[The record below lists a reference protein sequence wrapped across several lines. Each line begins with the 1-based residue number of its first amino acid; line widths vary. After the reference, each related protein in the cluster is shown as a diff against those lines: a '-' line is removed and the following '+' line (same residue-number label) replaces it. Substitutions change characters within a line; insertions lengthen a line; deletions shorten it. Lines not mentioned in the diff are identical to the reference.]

1 MRERNFRVQMVAL
14 IKGLKPTIGDD
25 YRGNGCEGSKTP
37 SMDVTIGADV
47 NGWSYQT
54 GDNSF
59 TGGAYGYRQWAT
71 VTIDRRSNSRMVAE
85 DIISQLM
92 DDETIFPRN
101 YDRIHWLVG
110 RKVTAHNA
118 RGDGKVQGVVLKV
131 EREEGRGVV
140 CTLNS
145 GYSVGMMDIV
155 DTEPLPTSGFYVS
168 TYCNKAHSL
177 KTGRP
182 LHHECRHIKPAALRL
197 EMYDCF
203 AESIEILQA
212 TKK

>member
-1 MRERNFRVQMVAL
+1 MRERNFRVQIVAL
-14 IKGLKPTIGDD
+14 IKALKPTIGAE
-25 YRGNGCEGSKTP
+25 YRGSGCEDSKTP

-47 NGWSYQT
+47 NGWAYQT

-59 TGGAYGYRQWAT
+59 TGGAYGYSQWAT

-85 DIISQLM
+85 DVISQLRE
-92 DDETIFPRN
+92 DETIFPRS
-101 YDRIHWLVG
+101 YARIHWLVG
-110 RKVTAHNA
+110 RKVIAHNS
-118 RGDGKVQGVVLKV
+118 RGDAKVTGVVVKV
-131 EREEGRGVV
+131 EREEGRGLV
-140 CTLNS
+140 CTLNT
-145 GYSVGMMDIV
+145 GYSVCITDIV
-155 DTEPLPTSGFYVS
+155 DTEPLPPSGFYVS
-168 TYCNKAHSL
+168 TYCNHAHSL

-203 AESIEILQA
+203 AEAIEILQA